1 MSSGVNKNANGSSAS
16 PTKPATSTTISTSA
30 IAPSISGS
38 ITSTGRG
45 SSGHHHQQQQ
55 QQQLKQILQPS
66 GTSTSSPSP
75 GAAGGR
81 PSRTQQQHHQGGIP
95 VTAAATTPQT
105 SPWGPPCHERYA
117 CGGAALA
124 EIECDECGSL
134 QCGDCSTLLH
144 NQPKVANHDRRR
156 LVPPLQPG
164 HPAEAT
170 PSAAVAAAAAGG
182 GTAGAVAT
190 AGPGGWQGPA
200 PCEAESCRP
209 RQRATIRC
217 EPCGVNVCRAC
228 ADKAHNGRK
237 KHSLVVLA
245 GRGWLDGP
253 MEQEGDMARKS
264 RMNAVDAKS
273 FLLVD
278 ETERLQISSEQELIE
293 KLSCHAEDLLKVVS
307 IIGNTGDGKSHT
319 LNHTFFHKAEV
330 FHTSAT
336 QESCTVGVWAAYD
349 RNNKLLTIDTEGLL
363 GVTANS
369 SQRTRLLLKV
379 MAVSDVV
386 LYRTRAER
394 LHSDLFKFL
403 GNASEAYLKHFT
415 GELRATSARCGMEG
429 PLSVLG
435 PAIIIFH
442 ETQHTNLLGQGEG
455 QTPEVLLQ
463 RNFKELK
470 CTPEAFSTVEY
481 VGTRTFN
488 PPTDFG
494 GLLRVIQ
501 YRLKSNSNR
510 ASRTPGVIF
519 KALEALSERFSG
531 EIPVG
536 DMARSSFFPDEY
548 FTCSASCL
556 SCGLRCRNSM
566 NHHKDGVQHL
576 AEGRCKYNYQCDNRV
591 FTCKHCYENGK
602 EVIVVPKTSASN
614 ESPWFGLAKYAWS
627 GYVLECP
634 NCGVIYRSRQ
644 YWYGNQDPEDT
655 VVRTELKHVWPGA
668 NGFIRENH
676 NAAQRLLDGVNL
688 VAQSV
693 SDISSG
699 PARAVSDWLTDQ
711 IAPAYWRPNA
721 VVIACH
727 NCNKQFEEK
736 DTKHHCRACGEGF
749 CGACSSRSRPVPE
762 RGWGPNPVRVCDACF
777 QLARPQ
783 EQKQQAEGGEED
795 ESGKVMV
802 RKVGEVV
809 QNTLGAVATTF
820 NYPLGLVKDV
830 ARPTYWVPDHEIAS
844 CQDCNK
850 DMTSGKL
857 AKHHCRACGKGFC
870 NECSTARRPVPSRGW
885 DHPVRVCNTC
895 SKCKGEL

>member
-45 SSGHHHQQQQ
+45 SSGHHQQQ

-245 GRGWLDGP
+245 GRGRLDGP